1 MKIAPITNNQY
12 QNINFT
18 QKPKNKEKKPMSPE
32 KALKLCAAG
41 ALTSLAIAYG
51 GGQLLI
57 QDYKNNVNRILDN
70 YEKEIIMLRNQ
81 TDSLL
86 NDSIDENEQILDIRY

>member
-18 QKPKNKEKKPMSPE
+18 QKPKNKEKKPISPE
-32 KALKLCAAG
+32 KALRLCAAG

-51 GGQLLI
+51 GGQFLI
-57 QDYKNNVNRILDN
+57 IDSKNNINKILDN
-70 YEKEIIMLRNQ
+70 YEKEIIMLQNQ
-81 TDSLL
+81 IDSLL
-86 NDSIDENEQILDIRY
+86 NDSIDDSEQILDIRY

>member
-1 MKIAPITNNQY
+1 
-12 QNINFT
+12 
-18 QKPKNKEKKPMSPE
+18 MSPE

-57 QDYKNNVNRILDN
+57 QDYK
-70 YEKEIIMLRNQ
+70 K
-81 TDSLL
+81 
-86 NDSIDENEQILDIRY
+86 